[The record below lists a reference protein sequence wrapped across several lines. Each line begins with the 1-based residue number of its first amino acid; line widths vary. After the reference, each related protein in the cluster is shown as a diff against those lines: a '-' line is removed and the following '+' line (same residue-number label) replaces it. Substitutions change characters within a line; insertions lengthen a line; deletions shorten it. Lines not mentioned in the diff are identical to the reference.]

1 MKLIEIVNAR
11 AALQK
16 LVMQDLPIR
25 KAFELMEMTDA
36 CNRCLTFYGQELT
49 KFNPEEDPDRLRE
62 LEDMEVRDVQPV
74 SVQITDGL
82 KLSAA
87 DVKMLLPLVSFE

>member
-1 MKLIEIVNAR
+1 MKLIDIVRAR
-11 AALQK
+11 ESLQK
-16 LVMQDLPIR
+16 LVTQDLPIR
-25 KAFELMEMTDA
+25 TAYELMNMTDI
-36 CNRCLTFYGQELT
+36 CNRHLVFYGQELA
-49 KFNPEEDPDRLRE
+49 KFDPVADPDRLRE
-62 LEDMEVRDVQPV
+62 LEDMEVSDIHAV